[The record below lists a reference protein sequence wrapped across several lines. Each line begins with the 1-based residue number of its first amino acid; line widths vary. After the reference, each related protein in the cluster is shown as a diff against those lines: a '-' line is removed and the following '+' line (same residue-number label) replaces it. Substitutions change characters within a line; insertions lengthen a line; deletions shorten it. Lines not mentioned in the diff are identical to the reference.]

1 MRLEELLLGEPLL
14 PSVLLATGTLR
25 QLPMLV
31 LLGDAAAICRG
42 EFPPPKSGMSP
53 ELGKLSDPKRKKV
66 NTPHRLHPDG
76 GLQLM
81 LKRCLGSSLRYH
93 GFYLV
98 LVGCSG
104 LF

>member
-42 EFPPPKSGMSP
+42 EFPPFPAAPAQEDVPMPSFFF
-53 ELGKLSDPKRKKV
+53 LAVD
-66 NTPHRLHPDG
+66 
-76 GLQLM
+76 
-81 LKRCLGSSLRYH
+81 
-93 GFYLV
+93 
-98 LVGCSG
+98 
-104 LF
+104 